1 MTEVKGEDKINNPD
15 VIAKKQSALK
25 YCETVSKWCRENGYK
40 EWKYLFIPSLQI
52 KANSTFK
59 QLVERFVV

>member
-1 MTEVKGEDKINNPD
+1 MANQYHCGGNNYEPDFIIETEDKIYLTEVKGEDKINNPD

-40 EWKYLFIPSLQI
+40 E
-52 KANSTFK
+52 
-59 QLVERFVV
+59 